1 MTAQLRSVCMPSWAL
16 VGRLCV
22 TELTEG
28 LLIRPCEV
36 CRCPSSIVILVILAL
51 FFCHPG
57 FFFVIPALFFV
68 IPALSRDPERTAGL
82 CKGRQSTLDTGSSH
96 GMTNTRT
103 VRMFKL
109 HRAGSIRSI
118 V

>member
-36 CRCPSSIVILVILAL
+36 CRCPSSIVILVIPAL
-51 FFCHPG
+51 
-57 FFFVIPALFFV
+57 FFVIPALFFV

-82 CKGRQSTLDTGSSH
+82 CKGRQSTLDSGSSP